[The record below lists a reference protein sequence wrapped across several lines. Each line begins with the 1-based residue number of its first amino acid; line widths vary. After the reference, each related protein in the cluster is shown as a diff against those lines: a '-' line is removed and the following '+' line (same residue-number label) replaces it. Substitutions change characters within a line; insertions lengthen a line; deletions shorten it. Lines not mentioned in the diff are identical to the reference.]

1 MFTLSRKG
9 ERIREMFSSIASRYD
24 LLNRLLSFGIDTRW
38 RRYAVKLVKYH
49 KDGRIL
55 DIATGTG
62 DMTFEIAATTP
73 ASVTI
78 VGIDFCK
85 EMIEIATAKMERS
98 IYSKRITYAIAPC
111 EAIPFPE
118 GSFDSATIAFGI
130 RNLDD
135 RNQGLQEIYRILKS
149 GGRVIILEF
158 STPRAKFIRTIYHW
172 YFCRLLPV
180 IGGLFSKFDAYK
192 YLPESVLEF
201 PTQEDFKQTM
211 ATAGFCNIVH
221 YTQTFGIVTIYVG
234 EK

>member
-9 ERIREMFSSIASRYD
+9 EQIQEMFSSIAYRYD
-24 LLNRLLSFGIDTRW
+24 FLNRLLSFGIDTRW
-38 RRYAVKLVKYH
+38 RHFAVNLIKYCEG
-49 KDGRIL
+49 GRIL

-62 DMTFEIAATTP
+62 DMALGIAATTP
-73 ASVTI
+73 PSVKI

-85 EMIEIATAKMERS
+85 EMIEIANAKVEKS
-98 IYSKRITYAIAPC
+98 DYSERITYAIAPC

-118 GSFDSATIAFGI
+118 SSFDSVTIAFGI

-135 RNQGLQEIYRILKS
+135 RSQGLREIYRVLKT

-158 STPRAKFIRTIYHW
+158 STPRPKPVRSIYNW
-172 YFCRLLPV
+172 YFCRLLPI
-180 IGGLFSKFDAYK
+180 IGGIFSQFDAYR

-201 PTQEDFKQTM
+201 PTQEEFKQTL
-211 ATAGFCNIVH
+211 AAAGFIDISH
-221 YTQTFGIVTIYVG
+221 HTLTFGIVTVYIG